1 MGLVS
6 LANPLQHCA
15 AVRLHAVK
23 EAMPP
28 EQHRVAMYLQ
38 RGRRLAKRVR
48 RHHLGVKTEP
58 FFFLAQPCQGGS
70 RQGVEGALACPTA
83 VALQPTGLTM
93 QIKVV
98 PWHREQQ
105 RVWPASWDSM
115 TGSSFWCVS
124 SASSRFLVRL

>member
-93 QIKVV
+93 QIKVRALASRAAARLACLLGLND
-98 PWHREQQ
+98 RE
-105 RVWPASWDSM
+105 
-115 TGSSFWCVS
+115 F
-124 SASSRFLVRL
+124 FLVCIKRIKPLSC

>member
-28 EQHRVAMYLQ
+28 EQHRVAMHLQ

-48 RHHLGVKTEP
+48 HHHLGAKTEP
-58 FFFLAQPCQGGS
+58 FFFLVQPCQGGS

-83 VALQPTGLTM
+83 VALQ
-93 QIKVV
+93 
-98 PWHREQQ
+98 
-105 RVWPASWDSM
+105 RVWLASWNSM
-115 TGSSFWCVS
+115 TASSFWCAS